1 MSNIW
6 DTFAADESV
15 AQTGVVFDL
24 DGMFSF
30 EIASGP
36 HTGKHVTAFHLKYMG
51 MNFEYERYKKALV
64 KPHRRA
70 IDKDKLDPEIELDI
84 MIKAFC
90 KCILVGWE
98 NLPVRENFDALVA
111 AGSLPVIPYTF
122 DAACDA
128 MKAAPELYKLLVDL
142 AEDPQNFGEDTVEEI
157 KKQGNASAVDLT
169 GNLLSPPAIPQAEGE

>member
-6 DTFAADESV
+6 KTFAADESV

-30 EIASGP
+30 SIEDGP
-36 HTGKHVTAFHLKYMG
+36 NKGKYVTAFHLKYMG
-51 MNFEYERYKKALV
+51 RNFEYERYKRSLV

-70 IDKDKLDPEIELDI
+70 IDKDKLDPEIELGI

-98 NLPVRENFDALVA
+98 NLPVRENFDNLAA
-111 AGSLPVIPYTF
+111 AGSLPIIPYSF
-122 DAACDA
+122 EAACDA
-128 MKAAPELYKLLVDL
+128 MKAAPDLYRLLVDL
-142 AEDPQNFGEDTVEEI
+142 AEDPQNFGEDAVEEV
-157 KKQGNASAVDLT
+157 KKQGNVSAEDLT
-169 GNLLSPPAIPQAEGE
+169 GNLLGPAIPATGVE